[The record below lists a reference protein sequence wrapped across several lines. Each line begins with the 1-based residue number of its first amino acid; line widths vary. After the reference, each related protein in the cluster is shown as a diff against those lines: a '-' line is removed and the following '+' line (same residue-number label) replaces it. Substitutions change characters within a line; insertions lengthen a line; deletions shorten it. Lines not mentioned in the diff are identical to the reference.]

1 MAYFFS
7 GIDKWYESSY
17 LENTYH
23 RRKKKATPRQIM
35 WNYRTSKS
43 KKKFSKVTKK
53 KRQMIYKGMT
63 INMTI
68 FPIAT

>member
-23 RRKKKATPRQIM
+23 RRKKKKPHRGRSCETIEPQ
-35 WNYRTSKS
+35 SQ
-43 KKKFSKVTKK
+43 KKNLVK
-53 KRQMIYKGMT
+53 
-63 INMTI
+63 
-68 FPIAT
+68 